1 MRPKRLSRKV
11 IYENEWVNL
20 YADEVQYADGTILP
34 EHHVVHFDYEAAA
47 VVVENA
53 RGDILLIRSNRYITQ
68 TTAWELPAGR
78 VDAGETTDEAAV
90 REVMEETGYR
100 IANLRQI
107 YRYYP
112 TNGIS
117 DQRFVLFHAVA
128 LEQVGSPD
136 PREVSETRWFSKADI
151 RNMISLNEI
160 LCGLSLT
167 GLLLALS
174 AEAND

>member
-1 MRPKRLSRKV
+1 MLPKRLSRKA
-11 IYENEWVNL
+11 IYENEWVSL
-20 YADEVQYADGTILP
+20 YVDEVQYADGTVLP

-53 RGDILLIRSNRYITQ
+53 HGELLLIRSNRYVTQ
-68 TTAWELPAGR
+68 STAWELPAGR
-78 VDAGETTDEAAV
+78 VDPGETAAEAAT

-100 IANLRQI
+100 ITDLRQI

-117 DQRFVLFHAVA
+117 DQAFVLFRAVA
-128 LEQVGSPD
+128 QEQVGTPD
-136 PREVSETRWFSKADI
+136 PREVSETRWFSRADV
-151 RNMISLNEI
+151 RSMIARNEI

-167 GLLLALS
+167 GLLMALS